1 MKKIIIYIVLALVLI
16 GLLFT
21 GYLWFS
27 EQMLVRL
34 PVLVQEDPKITFVM
48 GNSFYKNS
56 ENAKWELAIVGTKLK
71 MNSSVKTD
79 KDSLMDIRFHDNM
92 AIRITEN
99 SILKIDDHTIKK
111 LTLYVQKGS
120 MYGKFEKL
128 YKNYDINIKTLTTT
142 AGVRGTELGFEITE
156 IEKDKKSR
164 RKKKKKKEDSDESNT
179 LPVTT
184 VYSLSGITELSNPN
198 PEFKDQKVLLSFQ
211 NKVVIKK
218 DAPPSNPEKL
228 TEKEV
233 NKIST
238 VLNSIHTQEVLLISE
253 KINFKIGSA
262 KILKSSYEE
271 LDKIVA
277 ILKKKSV
284 DVRIE
289 GHTDSQASASINQAL
304 SIKRADSI
312 RNYLVSKEIDHQRLK
327 ISGYGETKPVASN
340 KTKKG
345 RAMNRRV
352 EFIIIDD

>member
-184 VYSLSGITELSNPN
+184 VYSLSGITELSNP
-198 PEFKDQKVLLSFQ
+198 
-211 NKVVIKK
+211 
-218 DAPPSNPEKL
+218 EKL

-352 EFIIIDD
+352 EFNIIDD